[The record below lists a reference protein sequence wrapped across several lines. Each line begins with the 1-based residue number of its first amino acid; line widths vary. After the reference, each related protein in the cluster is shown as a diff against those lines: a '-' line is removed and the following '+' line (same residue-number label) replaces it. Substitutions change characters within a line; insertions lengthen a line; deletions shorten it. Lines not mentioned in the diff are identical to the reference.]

1 MSDITETALAKL
13 RQAKTN
19 LVLDHPFFGALV
31 MRLGL
36 IPDPTCETLWVNGK
50 VIGFNPGYVMELTMN
65 ECKAGLAHE
74 VLHAANGHTWRRG
87 TRDPER
93 WNEAADYAINPI
105 LKNAGFAV
113 PDDWLLDPKFTGKS
127 VESIYEQLPRKNK
140 GGGGNGSGKG
150 QGSNQVGAQPSSS
163 PHKGPGEVRDLPNP
177 DTKAEQAANWKV
189 AVSQAAKVAK
199 MRGTLP
205 GGLEWLVDDTEKSR
219 IDWQSILHR
228 FVKTPVRG
236 DYDWRYPNTRYL
248 SLGLYL
254 PSLRSEEMG
263 DIVIGI
269 DTSGSTGSWM
279 SAFFAELTS
288 VVEDVRPRQVH
299 VVYIDARIQR
309 VDQFEQG
316 DAISF
321 SPKGGGGTDFR
332 PFFQWVKDKDINPV
346 CAVYLTDLKGTFP
359 SSEPAYPVLFAGPIK
374 CQAPFGEVVMIDE
387 RS

>member
-1 MSDITETALAKL
+1 MSDINETALARL

-36 IPDPTCETLWVNGK
+36 IPDPTCETLWVNGV
-50 VIGFNPGYVMELTMN
+50 VIGFKPDYVMDLTMN

-87 TRDPER
+87 AREPER

-105 LKNAGFAV
+105 LKDAGFAV
-113 PDDWLLDPKFTGKS
+113 RNEWLLDPKFAGKS
-127 VESIYEQLPRKNK
+127 VESIYDQLPRKNK
-140 GGGGNGSGKG
+140 GGGGNGKG
-150 QGSNQVGAQPSSS
+150 QGGNRQSSS
-163 PHKGPGEVRDLPNP
+163 QANPSPHGGPGEVRDLPNP

-205 GGLEWLVDDTEKSR
+205 GSLEWLVGDTEKSR
-219 IDWQSILHR
+219 IEWESILHR

-236 DYDWRYPNTRYL
+236 DYDWRYPNTRYI

-254 PSLRSEEMG
+254 PALRSEEMG
-263 DIVIGI
+263 DIAIGI

-288 VVEDVRPRQVH
+288 VIEDVRPRRMH
-299 VVYIDARIQR
+299 VVYVDAKVQK
-309 VDQFEQG
+309 VEQFEQG
-316 DAISF
+316 DTVAF

-332 PFFQWVKDKDINPV
+332 PFFQWIEDNDINPV
-346 CAVYLTDLKGTFP
+346 CAVYLTDLEGTFP
-359 SSEPAYPVLFAGPIK
+359 KCEPSYPVLFAGPIERN
-374 CQAPFGEVVMIDE
+374 APFGEVVMIDE